1 MSFGF
6 SLHNRLKHPDN
17 NNAFVVKS
25 SQQNYLPVGMHYVEG
40 RWRETNYE
48 GVATLGNT
56 SSLPYKTELAKIN
69 SSFVNYANAAR
80 IILVNP
86 NVNILQSVFSKDLSS
101 EIVIIL
107 TENIHLPS
115 IPNTTT
121 IFAIKKERPGEAS
134 IITKGNI
141 TYVFGKIATVLLYS
155 FLFDTKKEVSSIF
168 HYRLNYYCPQEKNIA
183 WRPNYKN
190 TKNISELIDQDKI
203 DKINLTDSTL
213 ICACHFNNQHD
224 IKVITKRCT
233 RLANA
238 LHHKNIIYVFSLA
251 PAMQDKEDYINSFSN
266 DNVFF
271 IQDVMNASRDGGKY
285 LLALNSISIDDI
297 YSNNG
302 IVTLFNDS
310 VLVSSDLS
318 RFSHDYNDAIKSY
331 DIVSC
336 TSSMEKSYH
345 TQSWFTS
352 YINHDTIKDYIQLA
366 SSISI
371 DTTNNVSIRQS
382 IIDQMEVGISTY
394 LAVKYKTNALYP
406 VHNMYYGSSV
416 HEPDLIA
423 QNLRIAL
430 HICGFPFVKT
440 RLIAEYGKAS
450 VGFDYHNFL

>member
-40 RWRETNYE
+40 RWRNTQHE
-48 GVATLGNT
+48 GVATLGST
-56 SSLPYKTELAKIN
+56 SNLPYKAELATIN
-69 SSFVNYANAAR
+69 SSFVNYTTAAR

-101 EIVIIL
+101 ETVIIL

-155 FLFDTKKEVSSIF
+155 ILFDTKKEVSSIF
-168 HYRLNYYCPQEKNIA
+168 HYRLNYYCPQEKTGY
-183 WRPNYKN
+183 RPDYKN
-190 TKNISELIDQDKI
+190 IKNICELIDQDKI

-213 ICACHFNNQHD
+213 ICACHFND
-224 IKVITKRCT
+224 KSDVKTIIKRCT
-233 RLANA
+233 MLANA

-251 PAMQDKEDYINSFSN
+251 PAMQDKKDYINSFSN
-266 DNVFF
+266 NNVFF

-285 LLALNSISIDDI
+285 LLALNSISIDNI

-302 IVTLFNDS
+302 IITLFNDS
-310 VLVSSDLS
+310 VLMSNDLN
-318 RFSHDYNDAIKSY
+318 RFSHDYNHAIKSY
-331 DIVSC
+331 DIISC

-352 YINHDTIKDYIQLA
+352 YINHETIKDYIKLA
-366 SSISI
+366 SFISI
-371 DTTNNVSIRQS
+371 DTTSDFSIRQS

-394 LAVKYKTNALYP
+394 LAVKYKTNALYS
-406 VHNMYYGSSV
+406 VHNMYYGSCV
-416 HEPDLIA
+416 HEPDVIS

-440 RLIAEYGKAS
+440 RLIDEHGQAS
-450 VGFDYHNFL
+450 VGFNYHNFL

>member
-17 NNAFVVKS
+17 NTAFVVKS
-25 SQQNYLPVGMHYVEG
+25 PQQNYLPRGLHYVEG
-40 RWRETNYE
+40 RWRNTDYA

-56 SSLPYKTELAKIN
+56 SSLPYKAELATIN
-69 SSFVNYANAAR
+69 SSFVNYTNAAR

-86 NVNILQSVFSKDLSS
+86 NLNILQTVFSKDLSS
-101 EIVIIL
+101 EIVILL
-107 TENIHLPS
+107 TENIHLPN
-115 IPNTTT
+115 IPNNIT
-121 IFAIKKERPGEAS
+121 IFSIKKERPGEAS

-141 TYVFGKIATVLLYS
+141 TYVFGKIANVLLYS
-155 FLFDTKKEVSSIF
+155 ILFDTKKKVSSIF
-168 HYRLNYYCPQEKNIA
+168 HYRLNYFCPKEKHGYRPDYKNI
-183 WRPNYKN
+183 
-190 TKNISELIDQDKI
+190 KNICELIDQDKI

-224 IKVITKRCT
+224 IKVITERCT

-238 LHHKNIIYVFSLA
+238 LHHKNIIYVFSLS

-302 IVTLFNDS
+302 IITLFNDS
-310 VLVSSDLS
+310 VLMSNDLS
-318 RFSHDYNDAIKSY
+318 RFSHDYNDAIKSH
-331 DIVSC
+331 DIVGC

-352 YINHDTIKDYIQLA
+352 YINHNAIKDYIQIA

-371 DTTNNVSIRQS
+371 DTTSNLSIRQS

-394 LAVKYKTNALYP
+394 LAVKYKTYALYP
-406 VHNMYYGSSV
+406 VHNIYYGSSV
-416 HEPDLIA
+416 HEPDVIA

-440 RLIAEYGKAS
+440 RLINSHGQAS
-450 VGFDYHNFL
+450 VGFNYHNFL